1 MERIKFHTL
10 YPCHLTIADL
20 AGLNYETILAGNAAG
35 DAPGTLGKAAL
46 ETLTAADSAFRANL
60 VTARRSRLT
69 EQIRDFNKRR
79 DSAFREIRR
88 TAKAAAK
95 SSNAAAAGQTLATF
109 LHPYRNATM
118 EPVLSKTA
126 EINYLQTRFD
136 AERALQDAAAALQL
150 DGVFANLFHANRQV
164 SLLWNAR
171 ADEDAE
177 KSGPSPSSLRRE
189 LEKCYGNFCDVT
201 VQSLRLQPSPA
212 LEKLFHVMNEIRI
225 KYARSLPVRLTGGN
239 TSVDA
244 IPAQPYTGKP
254 VTPVPRVLIRA
265 GDGTSS
271 ELRFTVDY
279 YVTYRNNI
287 DIGEAKILIHGKG
300 RYTGL
305 HTSTFHIEQP
315 RREEL

>member
-1 MERIKFHTL
+1 
-10 YPCHLTIADL
+10 L
-20 AGLNYETILAGNAAG
+20 AGLSYETILAGNAAG
-35 DAPGTLGKAAL
+35 DALGTLGKAAL
-46 ETLTAADSAFRANL
+46 GTLVAADSAFRANL
-60 VTARRSRLT
+60 VTTRGSRLT
-69 EQIRDFNKRR
+69 EQIRDFDRRR
-79 DSAFREIRR
+79 DSALREIRR
-88 TAKAAAK
+88 TANAAAK
-95 SSNAAAAGQTLATF
+95 GSNAAAAGQTLATF

-118 EPVLSKTA
+118 EPILSETSA
-126 EINYLQTRFD
+126 INYLQAQFNAD
-136 AERALQDAAAALQL
+136 EALQNAATALQL
-150 DGVFANLFHANRQV
+150 DDVFANLFYANRQV
-164 SLLWNAR
+164 SVLWHAR

-212 LEKLFHVMNEIRI
+212 LEKLFSVMNEIRI
-225 KYARSLPVRLTGGN
+225 KYVRSLPVRLTGGN

-254 VTPVPRVLIRA
+254 VTPIPRVFIKA
-265 GDGTSS
+265 GDGTSG

-287 DIGEAKILIHGKG
+287 DVGEAKILIHGKG

-305 HTSTFHIEQP
+305 HTSTFHIEQTQVG
-315 RREEL
+315 RNYEL